1 MHVFMLVRRV
11 GHDDVEVGRMEKVEL
26 GTADGT
32 TENVERIAEL
42 FTQVV
47 TEAKNPVRGGRS

>member
-11 GHDDVEVGRMEKVEL
+11 GHDDVEVGWMEKFEL

-42 FTQVV
+42 FPQGV
-47 TEAKNPVRGGRS
+47 TEAENPVGGGRS

>member
-42 FTQVV
+42 FPQVV
-47 TEAKNPVRGGRS
+47 TEAENPAGGGRS